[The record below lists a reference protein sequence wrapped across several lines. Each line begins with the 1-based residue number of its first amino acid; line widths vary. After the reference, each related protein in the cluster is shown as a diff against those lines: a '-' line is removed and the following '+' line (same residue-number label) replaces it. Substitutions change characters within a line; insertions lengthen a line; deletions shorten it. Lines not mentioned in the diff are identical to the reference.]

1 MTIVWIAL
9 AGFLS
14 WLINTSAGGGG
25 EFVFI
30 VAVTY
35 LLGAQAVAPLVTV
48 SNLFAVPS
56 RVLLFREHIE
66 WRIVR
71 WFLAGAVPGSLV
83 GAWLFTRASAEW
95 LQLLIA
101 LFLISAPLQYRF
113 GERERT
119 FEAKLWHFTAAGLLV
134 AFLSGLI
141 GGTGPVLNPLYL
153 NYGTLKEEMIGTKS
167 FNSMIMHIT
176 KLSTYASFGALRSEF
191 LWYGVA
197 VGMVAILANWLGK
210 RFLERIS
217 IEQFRHLVIWLM
229 VASGIFLIWKQRA
242 VLAELWGRL

>member
-1 MTIVWIAL
+1 MTIVWISL

-35 LLGAQAVAPLVTV
+35 LVGAQAVAPLVTV

-66 WRIVR
+66 WAIVR
-71 WFLAGAVPGSLV
+71 WFLAGAVLGSLV

-101 LFLISAPLQYRF
+101 LFLLSAPLQYRW

-141 GGTGPVLNPLYL
+141 GEPGRC
-153 NYGTLKEEMIGTKS
+153 
-167 FNSMIMHIT
+167 
-176 KLSTYASFGALRSEF
+176 STRST
-191 LWYGVA
+191 
-197 VGMVAILANWLGK
+197 
-210 RFLERIS
+210 
-217 IEQFRHLVIWLM
+217 
-229 VASGIFLIWKQRA
+229 
-242 VLAELWGRL
+242 